1 MQMGGV
7 HFGCCIAVLSLLIRD
22 VTCNCNAMWC
32 LEITS
37 VSENMDWW
45 RSREDVRCELIRQV
59 VTEFG
64 SSGLGLTPAAEQT
77 GAESA
82 QLCATLM

>member
-1 MQMGGV
+1 M
-7 HFGCCIAVLSLLIRD
+7 
-22 VTCNCNAMWC
+22 
-32 LEITS
+32 
-37 VSENMDWW
+37 
-45 RSREDVRCELIRQV
+45 RCELIRQV

>member
-1 MQMGGV
+1 M
-7 HFGCCIAVLSLLIRD
+7 
-22 VTCNCNAMWC
+22 
-32 LEITS
+32 
-37 VSENMDWW
+37 
-45 RSREDVRCELIRQV
+45 RCELIRQV

-64 SSGLGLTPAAEQT
+64 SSGLGLTPAAEQMT

>member
-1 MQMGGV
+1 M
-7 HFGCCIAVLSLLIRD
+7 
-22 VTCNCNAMWC
+22 
-32 LEITS
+32 
-37 VSENMDWW
+37 
-45 RSREDVRCELIRQV
+45 RCELIRQV

-82 QLCATLM
+82 QLCVQLSCDRSQILGTTLSTLVSIPAESMRFEI